1 MSRFTVR
8 RRGDEHGLVRLV
20 SPLNRS
26 RRSRTRQ
33 RGNDSDHKTDEPSL
47 TLGSHSMNLLTRF
60 KEATGTAWRA
70 VVDLFEPGRAA
81 FSDVFTKE
89 LELISRRRAAPSSE
103 GKSVGH
109 NGGLPDFHEPSDIL
123 RNVLQALKASE
134 EA

>member
-1 MSRFTVR
+1 
-8 RRGDEHGLVRLV
+8 
-20 SPLNRS
+20 
-26 RRSRTRQ
+26 
-33 RGNDSDHKTDEPSL
+33 
-47 TLGSHSMNLLTRF
+47 MNLLTRF

-134 EA
+134 EASAAKRNAVCTRSHPKLMLLISFGTW